1 MPQHERVKWA
11 QLRVGLMVIASLV
24 IFAIGVFFISGQ
36 SGQGGFFTQHYTI
49 KAYFPTAGDLREGAQ
64 VRLAGIGVG
73 NISRIGISPY
83 PDKARAVEV
92 DLKVARNF
100 QNEIRA
106 DSLAS
111 VETVGL
117 LGDSYVSI
125 SRGSPGEPVVPDGG
139 AVKTAVT
146 ADIAAV
152 VQNTNE
158 VIMNLNTLSAKLDD
172 ITTQIQAGKGSMG
185 KLLYDQG
192 LYNKMNAAAS
202 GAQAMIDRA
211 QRGEGT
217 IGKLLSDDTLY
228 TRSVATIDRLN
239 QVIDEVQKGDGS
251 LAKFISDPSAYN
263 NLNRLMTNG
272 NALIDGINQGHGT
285 LGKLAKD
292 EQLYDHL
299 NSTLGHLDTIASHI
313 DQGQGT
319 IGKLYTDS
327 TLYDNLSAS
336 SNSLKEFLTDF
347 RKEPKK
353 YLSIKLH
360 IF

>member
-1 MPQHERVKWA
+1 MPQHERVQWA
-11 QLRVGLMVIASLV
+11 QLRVGFMVIVSLAV
-24 IFAIGVFFISGQ
+24 FAIAVFFISGQ
-36 SGQGGFFTQHYTI
+36 VGFFTRHYTL
-49 KAYFPTAGDLREGAQ
+49 KAYLASAGDLREGAQ
-64 VRLAGIGVG
+64 VRLAGIAVG
-73 NISRIGISPY
+73 SVAKIRISPY
-83 PDKARAVEV
+83 TDRQRAVEV
-92 DLKVARNF
+92 NLKIARTY

-106 DSLAS
+106 DSVAS

-117 LGDSYVSI
+117 LGDSYMDI
-125 SRGSPGEPVVPDGG
+125 TRGTAGQEPVADGS
-139 AVKTAVT
+139 AVKTAEK

-158 VIMNLNTLSAKLDD
+158 VIMNLNVLSAKLDD

-185 KLLYDQG
+185 KLLYDQT
-192 LYNKMNAAAS
+192 LYNKMDATAS
-202 GAQAMIDRA
+202 GAQALVDRA

-217 IGKLLSDDTLY
+217 IGKLMSDETLY
-228 TRSVATIDRLN
+228 NRTVATLDRLN
-239 QVIDEVQKGDGS
+239 KVIDDVQHGEGS

-272 NALIDGINQGHGT
+272 NTLIDGINQGHGT

-292 EQLYDHL
+292 EQFYNRMD
-299 NSTLGHLDTIASHI
+299 STLAHMDTITARI

-319 IGKLYTDS
+319 LGKLSTDP
-327 TLYDNLSAS
+327 TLFNNLSES
-336 SNSLKEFLTDF
+336 SQSLKEFLADF
-347 RKEPKK
+347 RKNPKK